1 MKFLNHHNDPKTFL
15 ESLGIDHAKSYF
27 NGYIGVKKT
36 KIYNFM
42 STISYMFKKEL
53 KPYLNMKHREV
64 MMLSVIHLSC
74 YALLG
79 ILQCMPLISMLK
91 IRVEKVNKLLISNK
105 ETHKEWKHWLDITPD
120 EGYNLIL
127 EPLLE

>member
-15 ESLGIDHAKSYF
+15 ESLGIDHAKGYF

-53 KPYLNMKHREV
+53 KPYLW
-64 MMLSVIHLSC
+64 
-74 YALLG
+74 
-79 ILQCMPLISMLK
+79 MPLISMLK